1 MYFMVRESEA
11 KGRIEIDREKE
22 TSIGITDGRSL
33 PVYRRFFNQ
42 NRKKNWASQMGGFPE
57 SSTCS

>member
-22 TSIGITDGRSL
+22 TRIGITDGRSL

-42 NRKKNWASQMGGFPE
+42 NRKKIGQVK
-57 SSTCS
+57 